1 MADELKSAAP
11 VSLGALFAAFAQV
24 SFMSFGGGLVWA
36 RRVVVEQ
43 RQWTS
48 DEEFTA
54 ILSLCQFLP
63 GPNIIGIAV
72 CVGARLRGLVGTIA
86 AVSGFVL
93 LPCAIGF
100 PLGLL
105 YLQHT
110 DLAVFRN
117 ILGGVSAAAAG
128 LLIATGIRM
137 LMPHW
142 RRPLASI
149 FAALAFSGIA
159 FTKLPL
165 VAVLFSMTLLSVTA
179 TRIASVTTR

>member
-1 MADELKSAAP
+1 MPDDWKPARPA
-11 VSLGALFAAFAQV
+11 SLGALFAAFAKV
-24 SFMSFGGGLVWA
+24 SFLGFGGGLVWA

-72 CVGARLRGLVGTIA
+72 CVGARLRGSIGTIA

-100 PLGLL
+100 SLGLL
-105 YLQHT
+105 YLQHVQ
-110 DLAVFRN
+110 LAVFRH

-128 LLIATGIRM
+128 LLIATGVKM
-137 LMPHW
+137 LMPYL
-142 RRPLASI
+142 RRPLALI
-149 FAALAFSGIA
+149 FAALAFGGMA

-165 VAVLFSMTLLSVTA
+165 LVVLFGVTVLS
-179 TRIASVTTR
+179 IAAAQIVSAKTP